1 MSSTTDLPLSNL
13 LEKANY
19 IKQAMSNIEKDITS
33 NSFEVKKNGVQIKI
47 KGTYIIERIIL
58 DPEKQNVTP
67 DKILPDL
74 IEAINTAVLDIEK
87 KRQNAFQSI
96 SQSLDDDA
104 TD

>member
-58 DPEKQNVTP
+58 DPEKQNATP

-74 IEAINTAVLDIEK
+74 IEAINTAVSDIEK
-87 KRQNAFQSI
+87 KRQNAFQAI